1 MEIAGAMKKVA
12 GTIVSMDQAV
22 PVDDLAQGLDWVR
35 WMLRSVRHR
44 AEGVVLE
51 RPDTGAEIRPLWRGF
66 VQDRFVPGLGHVLMA
81 AWQACAAGDI
91 PRLIELEAEWAWHL
105 NDDELERSIQ
115 AGRVLLNSTKGAR
128 YQDTLGHLR
137 EAVDAGRARG
147 LIGIVWP
154 AVAHLFQLTPAALLA
169 EYLRLEWETA
179 TRDLY
184 GVHEPRLNYSIPA
197 VVSRVLNGESTAEP
211 RVLRR
216 RALP

>member
-1 MEIAGAMKKVA
+1 MSKVA
-12 GTIVSMDQAV
+12 GSIVSMDMQV

-51 RPDTGAEIRPLWRGF
+51 RPDSTAEVRELWRGF
-66 VQDRFVPGLGHVLMA
+66 VQKRFVAGLGHVLME
-81 AWQACAAGDI
+81 AWQASAAGDM

-105 NDDELERSIQ
+105 NDEELGRSIN

-137 EAVDAGRARG
+137 EAVDQGRAKG

-197 VVSRVLNGESTAEP
+197 VVSRVLHGGATVEP

>member
-1 MEIAGAMKKVA
+1 MSKAVGS
-12 GTIVSMDQAV
+12 IVSMDQAV
-22 PVDDLAQGLDWVR
+22 PVDDLALGLDWVR

-51 RPDTGAEIRPLWRGF
+51 RPETREAIRGLWKGF
-66 VQDRFVPGLGHVLMA
+66 VNDRFVPGLGHVLMG
-81 AWQACAAGDI
+81 AWEASATGDL

-105 NDDELERSIQ
+105 NDEELERSIH

-137 EAVDAGRARG
+137 EAVALGQAKG

-154 AVAHLFQLTPAALLA
+154 AVAHLFQLTPAVLLA

-179 TRDLY
+179 TRDLH
-184 GVHEPRLNYSIPA
+184 GVHEPRLSWSIPA
-197 VVSRVLNGESTAEP
+197 VVSRVLHSGAAAEP

-216 RALP
+216 RSFP